1 MINKLQTHVCAQ
13 DNDPVVVQH
22 AACMVYE
29 LSKRESARHAIMSS
43 AELINAVIVAM
54 ANTRDA
60 DTAKYTAGTLYNV
73 SNHEQVCGKVVY

>member
-1 MINKLQTHVCAQ
+1 MCAQ
-13 DNDPVVVQH
+13 DNDPVIVQH

-73 SNHEQVCGKVVY
+73 SNHEQVCDRVLGVMH